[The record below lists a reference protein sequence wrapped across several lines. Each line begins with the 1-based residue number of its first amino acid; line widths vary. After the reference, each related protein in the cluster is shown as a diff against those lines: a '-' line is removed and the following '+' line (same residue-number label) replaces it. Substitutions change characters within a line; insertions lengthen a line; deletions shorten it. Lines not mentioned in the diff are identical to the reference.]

1 MKLLSLRDIRSF
13 HDEALR
19 YGGLQGESRALS
31 LEAVIGRLESAY
43 AYGRIQDEIESA
55 AWYAYVIARGH
66 PFNDANKRTAW
77 LSLRVCLAVNEI
89 DCDLI
94 PGTAE
99 IWMVGIADGTLSI
112 DGLLDSLRDAI
123 ESSEL

>member
-19 YGGLQGESRALS
+19 YGGLQGESRAPS
-31 LEAVIGRLESAY
+31 LEAVIGRLESAS
-43 AYGRIQDEIESA
+43 AYGRIQDENELA
-55 AWYAYVIARGH
+55 AWYAFVIARGH

-77 LSLRVCLAVNEI
+77 LSLRVCLAVNGI
-89 DCDLI
+89 DCDMNS
-94 PGTAE
+94 GTAE
-99 IWMVGIADGTLSI
+99 NWMVEIADGTLSI
-112 DGLLDSLRDAI
+112 DGMVDSLRDAI